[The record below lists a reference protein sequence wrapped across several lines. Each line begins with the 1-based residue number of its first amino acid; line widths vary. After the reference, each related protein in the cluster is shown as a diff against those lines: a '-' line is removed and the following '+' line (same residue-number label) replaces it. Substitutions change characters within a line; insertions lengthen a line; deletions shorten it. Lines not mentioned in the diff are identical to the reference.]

1 MFVKLAYVHFLLYLC
16 TKFGV
21 LWTNVSKKGKNRR
34 IINKKD
40 IHNESIRIDKQNL
53 C

>member
-21 LWTNVSKKGKNRR
+21 LWTKTSKKVKKKR

-40 IHNESIRIDKQNL
+40 IHNESIRIDQQDL
-53 C
+53 R